1 MSRHHFDS
9 MENAEL
15 RAKIG
20 EAFHQ
25 PSVIENPLWLPPVG
39 TLAPSKGRLQEHRST
54 VRTEN
59 LPSLP
64 RS

>member
-1 MSRHHFDS
+1 MSGRHFDS

-20 EAFHQ
+20 EALHQ
-25 PSVIENPLWLPPVG
+25 PSVIENLLWLPPVG
-39 TLAPSKGRLQEHRST
+39 MLAPFKGRLQEHRIT

-59 LPSLP
+59 SLA
-64 RS
+64 